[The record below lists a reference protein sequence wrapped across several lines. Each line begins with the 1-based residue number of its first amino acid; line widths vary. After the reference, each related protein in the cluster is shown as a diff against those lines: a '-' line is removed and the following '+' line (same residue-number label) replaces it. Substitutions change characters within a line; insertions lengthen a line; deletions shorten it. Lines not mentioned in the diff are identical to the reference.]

1 MITTIDTVIAELK
14 KTYEEAKQLSFIREP
29 LGYALYQTWRKYDAG
44 NKPPV
49 REAGSDER
57 C

>member
-44 NKPPV
+44 NQPAV
-49 REAGSDER
+49 REAGGDKE